1 MMPQNSPQQLGLFSD
16 SSSPAGA
23 AALPEAPRFGW
34 MGSIGDFLDRS
45 PDQWLEQL
53 STHYQQL
60 YQQRPAPTQMQ
71 AWQDCGEISRGQLT
85 ILVQHRSES
94 RDWTLIFEYELPRQG
109 GRRPDLVL
117 LAGGRILVLE
127 FKQKRYP
134 SLADLDQVAAY
145 ERDLADYHRASQ
157 GHPITPILVPTR
169 AQFPIEQERSSL
181 PILSPAELAPYLQQI
196 AIEGPAIDPMTWVNS
211 DYAPLPTVVQAAR
224 QLFQHQ
230 ALPQIKRAESAG
242 IPALLEYLYGLV
254 DRAKAAGERHLV
266 LITGVP
272 GAGKTLVGLQFV
284 YGQTHLTQD
293 ADAITAPS
301 LQPAVLLSGNGPLIT
316 VLQYALKSKVFVQPV
331 RNFYLQ
337 HQIRSQTAPPEH
349 IIVFDEAQRA
359 WDADRMAE
367 KYGVAQ
373 SASEVVLRIAE
384 RIPDW
389 CVVMGLI
396 GEGQEIHIGE
406 EAGLA
411 QWNHGLSTTTIPW
424 QVHCAPAQA
433 EFFPAVPIDRLQI
446 HPRFN
451 LTTSLRSHRAS
462 QLQTWVSHLLAA
474 ELGPAA
480 ARMKTLRQQGF
491 AAYLTRDLQRAQ
503 QYCRDRYASQDVAQ
517 DVANDRS
524 PNESPDG
531 SKDSSN
537 HRSKDAS
544 DQALDRAASQTA
556 SQTSTQTVSQ
566 TSTQAVTQAAPSA
579 RYGLIASSRARNL
592 SRYGIPNDYRA
603 TAQLNVGAWYVDPPD
618 SPKSCCAFQRAVTEF
633 GCQGLELDLPI
644 LGWGD
649 DLRWQEPEW
658 ISTVRQRQAKSPLRL
673 RLNSYRVLLTRGR
686 DGLIVFVP
694 PEAKMD
700 ETYEA
705 LQRAGLVELP

>member
-23 AALPEAPRFGW
+23 DALPEAPRFGW
-34 MGSIGDFLDRS
+34 MGSIADFLDRS

-71 AWQDCGEISRGQLT
+71 AWQDCGEISSEQLA

-94 RDWTLIFEYELPRQG
+94 QDWTLIFEYELPRQG

-134 SLADLDQVAAY
+134 SLSDLDQVAAY
-145 ERDLADYHRASQ
+145 ERDLTDYHRASQ
-157 GHPITPILVPTR
+157 GHPITPILIPTR
-169 AQFPIEQERSSL
+169 AHSPIEQERSSL
-181 PILSPAELAPYLQQI
+181 PILSPVELAPYLQQI
-196 AIEGPAIDPMTWVNS
+196 AVEGPAIDPTDWVNS

-230 ALPQIKRAESAG
+230 ALPQIRRAESAG
-242 IPALLEYLYGLV
+242 IPALLEYLYELV
-254 DRAKAAGERHLV
+254 DRAKATGERHLV

-284 YGQTHLTQD
+284 YGQTHAADQIGGQTADGQTQV
-293 ADAITAPS
+293 ASQTQVTQTAERKPANCPV
-301 LQPAVLLSGNGPLIT
+301 LPAAPDAVLLSGNGPLIT

-337 HQIRSQTAPPEH
+337 HQIRNQTAPPEH

-389 CVVMGLI
+389 CVVVSLI

-411 QWNHGLSTTTIPW
+411 QWNHSLSATTIPW

-433 EFFPAVPIDRLQI
+433 EFFPAVPADRLKI

-462 QLQTWVSHLLAA
+462 QLQAWVSHLLAA

-503 QYCRDRYASQDVAQ
+503 QYCRDRYAAQ
-517 DVANDRS
+517 DVAHNAIS
-524 PNESPDG
+524 NG
-531 SKDSSN
+531 SQDSSN
-537 HRSKDAS
+537 HGLKDAP
-544 DQALDRAASQTA
+544 DQAA
-556 SQTSTQTVSQ
+556 
-566 TSTQAVTQAAPSA
+566 TQAVTQAAPSA